1 LSQRAISTWEGK
13 VSKGRKPQLR
23 AIDGGL
29 KGAPQAP
36 DHIPDDM
43 VGEWKVVAA
52 DMAQRRIL
60 TASALGVL
68 SSYVIALWSV
78 REAQAAVA
86 QHGVLVEGAHKAL
99 KPNPACGLLSK
110 SLEAV
115 ARLSAE
121 LGITPAARSKA
132 GFQPKGGEPDDGAPP
147 GLDL

>member
-1 LSQRAISTWEGK
+1 MAQ
-13 VSKGRKPQLR
+13 GRKPQLK

-29 KGAPQAP
+29 KGAPKAP

-43 VGEWKVVAA
+43 IDEWKVIAA
-52 DMAQRRIL
+52 DMARRKIL

-68 SSYVIALWSV
+68 SSYVIALWTV
-78 REAQAAVA
+78 RQAKASIA

-115 ARLSAE
+115 ARLGAE
-121 LGITPAARSKA
+121 LGITPAARAKA
-132 GFQPKGGEPDDGAPP
+132 GFQSKGGDADDGAPT
-147 GLDL
+147 GLDI